1 MTQRI
6 TRKFLEA
13 RFAMA
18 MQSIGAV
25 HGGPYVKTD
34 TGYEPVANCCFI
46 DHNSVYGGYV
56 IMQMAETGTGQSHPF
71 GDERMGAQE
80 FSRHLGTIMRT
91 AAFLKQGQN

>member
-18 MQSIGAV
+18 MQAVGAV
-25 HGGPYVKTD
+25 HGEPYAKSLK
-34 TGYEPVANCCFI
+34 PVANCCFI

-56 IMQMAETGTGQSHPF
+56 IMQMAETGTGQRHPF